1 MDCFNPLLCVYDLWV
16 CWSAS
21 LELAQR
27 ISLLQR
33 AFSAGEWHGVLEQL
47 SDIDLAQERNSELWF
62 FQARAFQALQMPELG
77 LQAWAEAIQLDPSSL
92 DLRLLAAQ
100 ACVEAEEWP
109 SAKHLL
115 SGLMAQPGPASRPE
129 WQILWARCLAQAGQP
144 ELAEQIL
151 LQQQSVSGVDLKVLG
166 IALVEVNLELG
177 LLDRARH
184 CLLQLQDLAGHCV
197 EVVGLDLALLA
208 QSGESLDFEKLNASL
223 EVLNWPRLLLL
234 KAAML
239 YKQRLMLVEARRCFE
254 QAIALYGLSGRLATF
269 CFRFWVD
276 GGDLD
281 ELGHGLAAASKPYP
295 PVSQKLLLA
304 ECSLNAGELSRCAE
318 HLDAN
323 ELMSPESLLLRSKLA
338 RLQAD
343 HNHTIQC
350 LRQWLESQPANVE
363 AQFALAFELL
373 AQGQWQEAWPLYESR
388 FQAAAANSIVPVG
401 IAPRNSEIPPHSR
414 NVLVFAEQ
422 GIGDSVMMASMLA
435 DLQNVADHVS
445 LMVQPRLQ
453 SLLQTS
459 FPDLRVITALDVD
472 AFQAFD
478 CCYGLGSLG
487 RFFRSDPDQCPG
499 KPYLQPS
506 DIAAR
511 RASAWL
517 ESLAD
522 SELPRIGIAWRG
534 GGQVVGANRR
544 SLRLKQ
550 LHSILSHQQAAFVCL
565 QYGSTD
571 AELAEFASSTGIKIH
586 ALDGVG
592 DDLDLTAALTQQ
604 LDLVITVQQTALHL
618 AGAVGT
624 PAWVLVPV
632 APEWRY
638 GYSGRS
644 MAWYSCVRLFRQ
656 SALNDWT
663 DAIDQLTHAFQEFL
677 MAHGRHNGESS

>member
-1 MDCFNPLLCVYDLWV
+1 MLR
-16 CWSAS
+16 S
-21 LELAQR
+21 
-27 ISLLQR
+27 
-33 AFSAGEWHGVLEQL
+33 AFSAGDWHGILEQL
-47 SDIDLAQERNSELWF
+47 SDIDLAQANNSEFWF
-62 FQARAFQALQMPELG
+62 FQARAFQALQIPELG
-77 LQAWAEAIQLDPSSL
+77 LKAWAEAIRLDPSSL
-92 DLRLLAAQ
+92 DLRLFAAQ
-100 ACVEAEEWP
+100 ACAEAEEWP
-109 SAKHLL
+109 SAQHLL
-115 SGLMAQPGPASRPE
+115 SDLMAQPGLASRPE
-129 WQILWARCLAQAGQP
+129 CQILWARCLVHTGQP

-151 LQQQSVSGVDLKVLG
+151 LQQQAVSGVDLKALG
-166 IALVEVNLELG
+166 TALVEVNLKLG

-184 CLLQLQDLAGHCV
+184 CLYQLQDLAGQCV
-197 EVVGLDLALLA
+197 EAVDLRLQLLS
-208 QSGESLDFEKLNASL
+208 QSGESLDLKQLNAHL
-223 EVLNWPRLLLL
+223 EELGWPRLLLL
-234 KAAML
+234 KAARL
-239 YKQRLMLVEARRCFE
+239 YEQRLLLVEARMCFD
-254 QAIALYGLSGRLATF
+254 QAIGLYGLSGRLAAF

-276 GGDLD
+276 GGHGD
-281 ELGHGLAAASKPYP
+281 ELSHGLEVASHPYP
-295 PVSQKLLLA
+295 PVSKQLLLA

-318 HLDAN
+318 QLDRHEKMSS
-323 ELMSPESLLLRSKLA
+323 ELLLLRAKLA
-338 RLQAD
+338 RLQA
-343 HNHTIQC
+343 NHSQTLQY
-350 LRQWLESQPANVE
+350 LRQWVE
-363 AQFALAFELL
+363 FQSSNAEARFALAFELL

-422 GIGDSVMMASMLA
+422 GIGDSVMMASMLV
-435 DLQNVADHVS
+435 DLQKVAGHVS

-459 FPDLRVITALDVD
+459 FPTLRVITALDVD

-487 RFFRSDPDQCPG
+487 RFFRSVPDQCPG
-499 KPYLQPS
+499 NPYLQPS

-544 SLRLKQ
+544 SLQLKQ
-550 LHSILSHQQAAFVCL
+550 LQSILSHQQAAFVCL

-638 GYSGRS
+638 GYSGCA

-656 SALNDWT
+656 AALNDWT
-663 DAIDQLTHAFQEFL
+663 DAIDQLSHAFQEFL

>member
-1 MDCFNPLLCVYDLWV
+1 M
-16 CWSAS
+16 
-21 LELAQR
+21 
-27 ISLLQR
+27 
-33 AFSAGEWHGVLEQL
+33 
-47 SDIDLAQERNSELWF
+47 
-62 FQARAFQALQMPELG
+62 
-77 LQAWAEAIQLDPSSL
+77 
-92 DLRLLAAQ
+92 
-100 ACVEAEEWP
+100 
-109 SAKHLL
+109 
-115 SGLMAQPGPASRPE
+115 
-129 WQILWARCLAQAGQP
+129 
-144 ELAEQIL
+144 
-151 LQQQSVSGVDLKVLG
+151 
-166 IALVEVNLELG
+166 
-177 LLDRARH
+177 
-184 CLLQLQDLAGHCV
+184 
-197 EVVGLDLALLA
+197 
-208 QSGESLDFEKLNASL
+208 
-223 EVLNWPRLLLL
+223 
-234 KAAML
+234 
-239 YKQRLMLVEARRCFE
+239 
-254 QAIALYGLSGRLATF
+254 
-269 CFRFWVD
+269 
-276 GGDLD
+276 
-281 ELGHGLAAASKPYP
+281 
-295 PVSQKLLLA
+295 
-304 ECSLNAGELSRCAE
+304 
-318 HLDAN
+318 
-323 ELMSPESLLLRSKLA
+323 A

-343 HNHTIQC
+343 HNQTIQY

-363 AQFALAFELL
+363 AQFALALELL

-388 FQAAAANSIVPVG
+388 FQAASANSIVPVG

-435 DLQNVADHVS
+435 DLQNVAGRVS

-453 SLLQTS
+453 SLLQSS
-459 FPDLRVITALDVD
+459 FPNLRVTTALDVD

-487 RFFRSDPDQCPG
+487 RFFRSGPDQCPG
-499 KPYLQPS
+499 EPYLQPS
-506 DIAAR
+506 DMAAR
-511 RASAWL
+511 RASVWL

-544 SLRLKQ
+544 SLQLKQ
-550 LHSILSHQQAAFVCL
+550 LLPILSYQQAAFVCL

-663 DAIDQLTHAFQEFL
+663 DAIVQLSHAFQEFL
-677 MAHGRHNGESS
+677 MAHGRHNGEIL